1 MLLLRELGSALSG
14 RVAVL
19 DPCPPPERPTVHWS
33 YWSHAPTLYDRFSVA
48 SWRNARVAQMPAK
61 SVAPYTLRLVRSTDV
76 FAHIAEELRTTPIEW
91 LRASARSV
99 ERREDGTYEIV
110 TDAGAVRAG
119 WVFDSVP
126 DIEPAFPSPR
136 RPRAVLSGTGV
147 RVTADRP
154 VFDAAAAT
162 LFDPLDE
169 RSFAYLLPL
178 SPSEAL
184 LESATFDSVI
194 QKEDQTPLLRYLR
207 DRYPGAAFEV
217 THVEHGH
224 IPLGFAPS
232 QTAGAGHVLLG
243 TKRGL
248 VKPSA
253 GYGVVRMANDSRRL
267 AGLWKQGRPLP
278 PSQRSSLRWRLLD
291 VGFLQL
297 ATHDPRRPLYLLRN
311 VMQAVPLVQSL
322 RFIDEE
328 LPKRQLAA
336 VVWSALPAV
345 LGRV

>member
-1 MLLLRELGSALSG
+1 M
-14 RVAVL
+14 
-19 DPCPPPERPTVHWS
+19 
-33 YWSHAPTLYDRFSVA
+33 
-48 SWRNARVAQMPAK
+48 
-61 SVAPYTLRLVRSTDV
+61 
-76 FAHIAEELRTTPIEW
+76 
-91 LRASARSV
+91 
-99 ERREDGTYEIV
+99 
-110 TDAGAVRAG
+110 
-119 WVFDSVP
+119 
-126 DIEPAFPSPR
+126 
-136 RPRAVLSGTGV
+136 LSGTGV

-184 LESATFDSVI
+184 LESATFDSAI
-194 QKEDQTPLLRYLR
+194 QKEDETPLLRYLR
-207 DRYPGAAFEV
+207 TRYPGATFAV
-217 THVEHGH
+217 THAEHGH

-232 QTAGAGHVLLG
+232 QTAGPRHVLLG

-253 GYGVVRMANDSRRL
+253 GYGVVRIAEESKRL

-297 ATHDPRRPLYLLRN
+297 AAQRPPAAAGSAAKRHARRFPRPIVALHRRGASAATAGSRLLVRAPGRARKTVAPAGNLSYVWCAGYRAEIRTPGPGQGLELGVSARPCRSARMWLRT
-311 VMQAVPLVQSL
+311 VACE
-322 RFIDEE
+322 R
-328 LPKRQLAA
+328 
-336 VVWSALPAV
+336 
-345 LGRV
+345 